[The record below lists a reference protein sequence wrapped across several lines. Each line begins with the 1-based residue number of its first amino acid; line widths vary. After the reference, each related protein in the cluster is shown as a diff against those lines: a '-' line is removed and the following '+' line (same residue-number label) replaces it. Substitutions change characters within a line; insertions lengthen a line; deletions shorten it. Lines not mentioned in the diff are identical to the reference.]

1 MLQSFLKAV
10 AQLGGPA
17 LRGVLWIGI
26 LGSLLLFVG
35 LWIGL
40 WFLFA
45 AVDASMIPGVAW
57 LETAFGVVFYWLA
70 GLSDFAALLMAS
82 LLDRKSAA
90 YGRSVSG
97 RVKLDCCR
105 FIKKNIIK

>member
-57 LETAFGVVFYWLA
+57 LETAFGVVFDWLA
-70 GLSDFAALLMAS
+70 GLIYFAALLMAT
-82 LLDRKSAA
+82 LLLFPAVVTEI
-90 YGRSVSG
+90 GRAHV
-97 RVKLDCCR
+97 
-105 FIKKNIIK
+105 

>member
-1 MLQSFLKAV
+1 MLQNFLKAV
-10 AQLGGPA
+10 AQLGDPA

-57 LETAFGVVFYWLA
+57 LGTAFGVVFDWLA
-70 GLSDFAALLMAS
+70 GLIYFAALIS
-82 LLDRKSAA
+82 EDRRVGEECVGKC
-90 YGRSVSG
+90 RSRWAPS
-97 RVKLDCCR
+97 
-105 FIKKNIIK
+105 N

>member
-1 MLQSFLKAV
+1 MVRRPPSASRTDPLFPYPTLFRS
-10 AQLGGPA
+10 

-45 AVDASMIPGVAW
+45 AFDASMIPGVAW
-57 LETAFGVVFYWLA
+57 LETAFGVVFDWLA
-70 GLSDFAALLMAS
+70 GLIYFAALLMAT
-82 LLDRKSAA
+82 LLLFPAVVTEI
-90 YGRSVSG
+90 GRAHV
-97 RVKLDCCR
+97 
-105 FIKKNIIK
+105 